1 MKKLLLIILLCA
13 TAFSLSAQN
22 ASEATISADKVVY
35 WAGTGDH
42 SAIIAINW
50 ADTCLAWGVRFGDSI
65 TVQQMLDLVAGVD
78 SRLSYSASDA
88 GWGLF
93 LSDIRYAITP
103 TDTLHISDALVGG
116 YPAYWNLMVNNVAG
130 MLGFAVQKVGDGDFI
145 KFADN
150 SRGIPIPD
158 TYDYIYA
165 DTVTAALPM
174 HSSIAATDV
183 AYWVGSGSNSAV
195 IAINWADAC
204 LAWGVR
210 FDDSI
215 TVQQM
220 LDIII
225 ARDRRLSYSFAD
237 YGGWLYLSDILFVR
251 AADDTLRLSDVLV
264 GGYSAY
270 WNLMVNNKTGL
281 YGFAEQ
287 MVGNGDFI
295 KFADNAIGLAI
306 PNTYEYIYTDTVR
319 AVMPY
324 ESSIAAGDVKFWSG
338 NGANSAVLA
347 INWKEVCMAW
357 GVRFDDSITVEQM
370 LDLVAARDPRLSY
383 ESYDAGWGLYL
394 SDILFARGDNDTLRI
409 SDELVGGYGAY
420 WNLMVN
426 GAAGMLGFAAQKVG
440 DGDFIKFA
448 DNAGGH
454 AIPNSYD
461 YAYDMPIVAI
471 RGPFCDS
478 ARTVGSSAVAGNSNS
493 IVAWAA
499 SCTVERGYQDIAVAD
514 ARVTYGA
521 DEMAVGAVNMN
532 DNLKVVSLGDGGT
545 AIVTFGGMEIYN
557 GEGPDFAVFENSFD
571 DNFLELAFVE
581 VSSDGEH
588 FVRFPAT
595 SLTQTFEQV
604 GGMGRVD
611 PTFINNLAGKYRSGY
626 GTPFDLDELKDSTG
640 IDIEHITHIRI
651 VDVVGSIDARYG
663 SRDAMG
669 NLVNDPYPTNNYAG
683 GFDLD
688 GVGAI
693 NARSIEGEGIANV
706 ESSTISVYPNPANSM
721 VRCHVQDAAVREAR
735 LYSVAGQC
743 VAVRRVEN
751 GVASFRL
758 GGLSSGIYMLRA
770 GNEMQKVV
778 VRH

>member
-1 MKKLLLIILLCA
+1 MKKILLLILLCA

-35 WAGTGDH
+35 LVGSG
-42 SAIIAINW
+42 SNVAILAINW
-50 ADTCLAWGVRFGDSI
+50 ADTCLAWGVCFDDSI
-65 TVQQMLDLVAGVD
+65 TVQQMLDIISTRD
-78 SRLSYSASDA
+78 RRLSYTAAEA
-88 GWGLF
+88 GWGLY
-93 LSDIRYAITP
+93 LTDILFVGSAN
-103 TDTLHISDALVGG
+103 DTLRISDDLVGG
-116 YPAYWNLMVNNVAG
+116 YPAYWNLMVNGTPG
-130 MLGFAVQKVGDGDFI
+130 MLGFSAQK
-145 KFADN
+145 
-150 SRGIPIPD
+150 
-158 TYDYIYA
+158 
-165 DTVTAALPM
+165 
-174 HSSIAATDV
+174 
-183 AYWVGSGSNSAV
+183 
-195 IAINWADAC
+195 
-204 LAWGVR
+204 
-210 FDDSI
+210 
-215 TVQQM
+215 
-220 LDIII
+220 
-225 ARDRRLSYSFAD
+225 
-237 YGGWLYLSDILFVR
+237 
-251 AADDTLRLSDVLV
+251 
-264 GGYSAY
+264 
-270 WNLMVNNKTGL
+270 
-281 YGFAEQ
+281 
-287 MVGNGDFI
+287 VGNGDFI
-295 KFADNAIGLAI
+295 KFADNSTGVPI
-306 PNTYEYIYTDTVR
+306 PDTYDYIYPDTIY
-319 AVMPY
+319 AAMPY
-324 ESSIAAGDVKFWSG
+324 EAMFAASDVKFWSG

-347 INWKEVCMAW
+347 INWKEACMAW

-440 DGDFIKFA
+440 EGDFIKFA

-514 ARVTYGA
+514 ARVTYGT
-521 DEMAVGAVNMN
+521 DEMAVGPVDMN

-545 AIVTFGGMEIYN
+545 ATVTFGGMEIYN

-588 FVRFPAT
+588 FVRFPST

-663 SRDAMG
+663 SLDAMG

-743 VAVRRVEN
+743 VAVQRVEN

>member
-1 MKKLLLIILLCA
+1 MKKLLFLILLCA

-150 SRGIPIPD
+150 
-158 TYDYIYA
+158 
-165 DTVTAALPM
+165 
-174 HSSIAATDV
+174 
-183 AYWVGSGSNSAV
+183 
-195 IAINWADAC
+195 
-204 LAWGVR
+204 
-210 FDDSI
+210 
-215 TVQQM
+215 
-220 LDIII
+220 
-225 ARDRRLSYSFAD
+225 
-237 YGGWLYLSDILFVR
+237 
-251 AADDTLRLSDVLV
+251 
-264 GGYSAY
+264 
-270 WNLMVNNKTGL
+270 
-281 YGFAEQ
+281 
-287 MVGNGDFI
+287 
-295 KFADNAIGLAI
+295 AIGLAI
-306 PNTYEYIYTDTVR
+306 PN
-319 AVMPY
+319 
-324 ESSIAAGDVKFWSG
+324 
-338 NGANSAVLA
+338 
-347 INWKEVCMAW
+347 
-357 GVRFDDSITVEQM
+357 
-370 LDLVAARDPRLSY
+370 
-383 ESYDAGWGLYL
+383 
-394 SDILFARGDNDTLRI
+394 
-409 SDELVGGYGAY
+409 
-420 WNLMVN
+420 
-426 GAAGMLGFAAQKVG
+426 
-440 DGDFIKFA
+440 
-448 DNAGGH
+448 
-454 AIPNSYD
+454 SYD
-461 YAYDMPIVAI
+461 YVYDMPVVAA

-514 ARVTYGA
+514 ARVTYGT
-521 DEMAVGAVNMN
+521 DEMAVGPVDMN

-706 ESSTISVYPNPANSM
+706 ESLTISVYPNPANSM

-743 VAVRRVEN
+743 VAVQRVEN